1 MFITEE
7 HSVKKKIGFIL
18 TKWYVNVIAASSS
31 AVNGSCFIL
40 TKWYVNRLFLS
51 MMIQSTRVLY

>member
-18 TKWYVNVIAASSS
+18 TKWYVNYGYIVLIIQ
-31 AVNGSCFIL
+31 IL
-40 TKWYVNRLFLS
+40 D
-51 MMIQSTRVLY
+51 VLY